1 MKRIIN
7 WIEAILARAKALMV
21 TDPTGDPENVET
33 GDDNDHVS
41 AQSVVMPDIY
51 ADHKTTNPR
60 LKVVDL
66 SSPDSDET
74 RGFNPYD
81 TGGLKKR

>member
-1 MKRIIN
+1 MKLIISL
-7 WIEAILARAKALMV
+7 IAAILARAKALMV
-21 TDPTGDPENVET
+21 TDPVGDPENVET
-33 GDDNDHVS
+33 GDDNDRVS